1 MRRVLFWMHL
11 GAGVLAGLLIL
22 FFAITGSLIVYERP
36 ILHALDKRYY
46 STTPVSPGAPRIS
59 IATLVAAT
67 ESAAHGSVEAVTIH
81 PESTAPVEMQTAN
94 RDIFFA
100 DPYSGSVQGP
110 VSPRTR
116 AFFAQVTA
124 LHRWFGLSN
133 ASHAT
138 ATAVK
143 GAVMILFLFLVLSGA
158 ILWIPGRW
166 NHHTV
171 RTGIVPRFDTHSRAR
186 NYNWH
191 KVTGFWFFLPLLT
204 IVVTGIIMAYPWAN
218 ALLFRL
224 AGSPVPVRN
233 APRENARHHA
243 TVVPAHLDE
252 AFVQAVN
259 GVDGWQNATF
269 RLGQNPR
276 ELNITVDRGDGGQP
290 EKREQVFIDPSTQQV
305 TRRVPFAATSRGQ
318 QWRTW
323 VRFVHTGE
331 AGGWW
336 GESIALITAL
346 GASLLSITGFLL
358 FFARIHRMRHS
369 YRQKKLLSQTSP
381 AKTVDA

>member
-1 MRRVLFWMHL
+1 MHL

-22 FFAITGSLIVYERP
+22 FFAITGSLIAYERP

-46 STTPVSPGAPRIS
+46 SSAPVSPGAPRIA
-59 IATLVAAT
+59 IATLVAST
-67 ESAAHGSVEAVTIH
+67 ESAAHASVEAVTVH
-81 PESTAPVEMQTAN
+81 PEPAAPVEMQTAS

-100 DPYSGSVQGP
+100 DPYSGAVQGP
-110 VSPRTR
+110 VSPRSR
-116 AFFAQVTA
+116 AFFGEVTA

-133 ASHAT
+133 ASHAA

-143 GAVMILFLFLVLSGA
+143 GVVMLLFLFLVLSGA

-186 NYNWH
+186 YYNWH
-191 KVTGFWFFLPLLT
+191 KVTGFWLFLPLVVM
-204 IVVTGIIMAYPWAN
+204 VVTGIVMAYPWAN

-233 APRENARHHA
+233 APRDNARHRTTA
-243 TVVPAHLDE
+243 VPDHLDE
-252 AFVQAVN
+252 AFAQAVT
-259 GVDGWQNATF
+259 GVKGWQSATF

-276 ELNITVDRGDGGQP
+276 ELNIAVDRGDGGQP
-290 EKREQVFIDPSTQQV
+290 EKREQVFVDSSTQQV
-305 TRRVPFAATSRGQ
+305 TRRVLFTGQSRGQ
-318 QWRTW
+318 QWRAW

-331 AGGWW
+331 AGRWW
-336 GESIALITAL
+336 GETIALVTAL
-346 GASLLSITGFLL
+346 GAATLSGTGFLL
-358 FFARIHRMRHS
+358 FFVRVRRL
-369 YRQKKLLSQTSP
+369 RN
-381 AKTVDA
+381 